1 MFFLLHVI
9 SLSLRQGQ
17 EAPWWTAASPQRGC
31 CSPGLSVGLSWWPR
45 WEGFSPL
52 FPTGSV
58 FYDASQ
64 YGSHHL
70 PRGQWQFLFPGEQW
84 MMVAST
90 KGNNSAW
97 GEKQQQQ
104 QPNNFLLQKTTA
116 SMAIHMKPLGG
127 KHLLCQPV
135 FTGKLRG
142 RWEAPCLSAAP
153 KGKPGALSLEE
164 WWRGKWTCAFSAQDK
179 KVAEQGGFAVSP
191 NKSGAL
197 GSWSLHQN

>member
-1 MFFLLHVI
+1 MFFL
-9 SLSLRQGQ
+9 LSLRQGQ

-64 YGSHHL
+64 YRQPPSP
-70 PRGQWQFLFPGEQW
+70 PRAMAVSVSWRTMDDGGQYKREQLC
-84 MMVAST
+84 M
-90 KGNNSAW
+90 

-104 QPNNFLLQKTTA
+104 QPNKFLLQKPTA

-127 KHLLCQPV
+127 KHLLCQAV

-164 WWRGKWTCAFSAQDK
+164 WWRRKWTRAFSAQDK
-179 KVAEQGGFAVSP
+179 KVAEQGGFAVTP